1 MPVLEQSLLGHND
14 ALDFNRGFLKGVAG
28 GSGLFL
34 LGDELSLVER
44 LLLVESLDFL
54 VHVVDEQILLL
65 FGVLEVAHVLLR
77 AVGCAAGQR
86 NFALHDFV
94 VLLDLLESTVELVQF
109 LLGFQYALELLISFL
124 FLALV
129 LALQDLVLTLSFDTV
144 ALHDVVVV
152 VGTLESRLHLG
163 QLVLNSVELH
173 TSFLAALANLA
184 DFLFLFAEGQ
194 IDTLVLIRQLLSK
207 SVLQTGHEGLK
218 DRIR

>member
-1 MPVLEQSLLGHND
+1 M
-14 ALDFNRGFLKGVAG
+14 
-28 GSGLFL
+28 
-34 LGDELSLVER
+34 
-44 LLLVESLDFL
+44 
-54 VHVVDEQILLL
+54 
-65 FGVLEVAHVLLR
+65 
-77 AVGCAAGQR
+77 
-86 NFALHDFV
+86 
-94 VLLDLLESTVELVQF
+94 
-109 LLGFQYALELLISFL
+109 
-124 FLALV
+124 
-129 LALQDLVLTLSFDTV
+129 LTLSLDTV